1 MYVHLTFWNFAF
13 KHCFIPQYE
22 LVFIKEMAKHLAGR
36 LDDHSYIPEDCI
48 HIFLIRHPA
57 KTMKSYITTLL
68 KMYERT
74 IPGMKFKF
82 ELLS

>member
-1 MYVHLTFWNFAF
+1 MYFCHCANFAF
-13 KHCFIPQYE
+13 KHGFIPEHE

-48 HIFLIRHPA
+48 HTFLIRHPA

-68 KMYERT
+68 KMYARI

-82 ELLS
+82 EPLS